1 MEYGRRDV
9 ERLPRIDHPVAHATG
24 FSFVYPL
31 RNKSATHILLP
42 AGRVKHTTP
51 ERQVNDEELQGI
63 HRILKD
69 HDNKLNSLLQV
80 LLDTVEQTAELNQA
94 MHEIAGV
101 MEMAVV
107 PISSPKSTY
116 LN

>member
-1 MEYGRRDV
+1 MPCG
-9 ERLPRIDHPVAHATG
+9 G
-24 FSFVYPL
+24 FSFAFPL

-63 HRILKD
+63 YRILED
-69 HDNKLNSLLQV
+69 HDNKLNSLLKV
-80 LLDTVEQTAELNQA
+80 LLATVEQTGELSQA
-94 MHEIAGV
+94 MHEIAGI
-101 MEMAVV
+101 MEIAAV